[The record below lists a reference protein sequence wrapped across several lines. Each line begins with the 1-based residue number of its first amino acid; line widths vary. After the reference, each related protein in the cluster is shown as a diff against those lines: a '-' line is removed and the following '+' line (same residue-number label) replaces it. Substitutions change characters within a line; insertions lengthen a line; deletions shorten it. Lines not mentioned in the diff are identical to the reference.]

1 MPERQGDRVVE
12 TATEARAGQTGVGVN
27 WVLVISTVSVIIAFA
42 LLWFY
47 YFSS

>member
-1 MPERQGDRVVE
+1 MPERQGDRIVE

-27 WVLVISTVSVIIAFA
+27 WVLTISTIAVAVIFA

-47 YFSS
+47 YFT